1 MTDPRT
7 PYLLSDEQVQRF
19 IADGFIELQSDL
31 GSEFHASVTEELSFA
46 LKRESRWLGDNLV
59 PRIPILEE
67 LLESPIL
74 VGALQSL
81 LGPEFAWTPHRFPHN
96 SEPLNLAA
104 APLKFDPF
112 ENQPA
117 MGEGSMSGSGW
128 HQDGHSK
135 GGRSRWHTCRAIN
148 VFYFPHDTPIQMGP
162 TRLLAGSHLYATLRN
177 VVPAQVVFGEQKA
190 GSIIVADFDL
200 GHAGTPNQTEASR
213 YMLKFV
219 ALRMQNPNEPSW
231 QHENPKWDT
240 PNGLSTPDSL
250 PSAWQSIWNWLR
262 AVPRSEDIDPPPISQ
277 MAQLLGALAAQNH
290 AERLEALYGLAS
302 MGAVAVDDLAAYLID
317 CGGKGR
323 HISPSVR
330 DPGYHAMAEDPLE
343 RRFSQRQFV
352 PEDAA
357 IALGTIGKVALSS
370 VRVLL
375 KHEDPWIR
383 MNAAYAIG
391 EMGFEDSRE
400 LADEVGELLD
410 DPLDCVVRVALDA
423 LCTLTSFGEVTVN
436 RISHLMTD
444 AIEPW
449 QYAAMGEA
457 KLGGH
462 WTIQN
467 QIRYVAS
474 WALRAR
480 VIAPNCPASVEAVLI
495 AALDENT
502 GYTPAVACQALK
514 ILGTHTALNAAIEY
528 LSVRRWDP
536 ATFQRRP
543 PHKSNRVAA

>member
-1 MTDPRT
+1 MSRRP
-7 PYLLSDEQVQRF
+7 PVLLSDEQVQRF

-31 GSEFHASVTEELSFA
+31 ASDFHASVTEELSFA
-46 LKRESRWLGDNLV
+46 LKHESRWLGDNLV
-59 PRIPILEE
+59 PRVPILEE
-67 LLESPIL
+67 LLESPVL
-74 VGALQSL
+74 TGALQSL

-96 SEPLNLAA
+96 SEPIGRDPATI
-104 APLKFDPF
+104 KFDPF

-117 MGEGSMSGSGW
+117 MGEGSISGSGW

-177 VVPAQVVFGEQKA
+177 IIPEQVVFGEKKA

-200 GHAGTPNQTEASR
+200 GHAGTPNQTEESR

-219 ALRMQNPNEPSW
+219 ALRMQNPKAPSW
-231 QHENPKWDT
+231 KHKNPKWVT
-240 PNGLSTPDSL
+240 PSGLATPDTL
-250 PSAWQSIWNWLR
+250 PSTWQSLWNWLR
-262 AVPRSEDIDPPPISQ
+262 AVPRNEDIDPPSKSQ
-277 MAQLLGALAAQNH
+277 MAQLLGALAARKH
-290 AERLEALYGLAS
+290 DERLEALYGLVS
-302 MGAVAVDDLAAYLID
+302 MGAVSVDDLVAYLIG
-317 CGGKGR
+317 CGGKER
-323 HISPSVR
+323 HVSPAVR

-357 IALGTIGKVALSS
+357 IALGAIGKPAMTS
-370 VRVLL
+370 VRALL
-375 KHEDPWIR
+375 NHKDPWIR
-383 MNAAYAIG
+383 MNAVYAIG
-391 EMGFEDSRE
+391 EMGFEVSKE
-400 LADEVGELLD
+400 IADEVGELLD

-423 LCTLTSFGEVTVN
+423 LCSLTNFGEKTVN
-436 RISHLMTD
+436 KIVHLMTD
-444 AIEPW
+444 TVEPW
-449 QYAAMGEA
+449 QYAAMGEP

-474 WALRAR
+474 WVLRAR
-480 VIAPNCPASVEAVLI
+480 VLTPNCRSSVEAALI
-495 AALDENT
+495 AALAENT
-502 GYTPAVACQALK
+502 GYTPAVACQALQ
-514 ILGTHTALNAAIEY
+514 ILGTHSALNAAIEY

-536 ATFQRRP
+536 ASFQRRP
-543 PHKSNRVAA
+543 TRKSSRVAA